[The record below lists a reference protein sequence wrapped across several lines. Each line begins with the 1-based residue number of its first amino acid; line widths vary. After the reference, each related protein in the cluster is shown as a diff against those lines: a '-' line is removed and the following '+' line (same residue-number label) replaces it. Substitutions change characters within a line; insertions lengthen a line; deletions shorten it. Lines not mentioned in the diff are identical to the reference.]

1 MKAHAEIVASRR
13 ADGSTRLTRLCGGG
27 PLTLRPTGNG
37 RRARVHL
44 VAGVFGPLGGD
55 RLTLH
60 ITVEPGAQLDVAA
73 VAATLVLP
81 SRAGEESS
89 MSIRIDV
96 GEAARLNLVAPP
108 TVVCAGARHIIHIGA
123 AVAADGELGLR
134 EETIRGRA
142 GEPGGEVTLHTG
154 VDVAASPVLRQTLVL
169 DGDVG
174 SVWTPRAVGG
184 LLTIGPEQKPPTMR
198 HVAGS
203 NPATGAQAAWFAL
216 PRGAG
221 HQLTALAAD
230 PLAVSRLLDAEQCQ
244 LPRYVV

>member
-1 MKAHAEIVASRR
+1 MKSHAELVASRR
-13 ADGSTRLTRLCGGG
+13 ADGSTRLARLCGGG
-27 PLTLRPTGNG
+27 PLTLRPTGNS

-55 RLTLH
+55 HLTLH

-81 SRAGEESS
+81 SRTGESS
-89 MSIRIDV
+89 SMRIRIDV
-96 GEAARLNLVAPP
+96 GEGARLTLVAPP
-108 TVVCAGARHIIHIGA
+108 TVVCAGARHVIAVEA
-123 AVAADGELGLR
+123 AVAADAELVLR
-134 EETIRGRA
+134 EETIRGRT

-154 VDVAASPVLRQTLVL
+154 VDVAARPVLKQTLVL

-184 LLTIGPEQKPPTMR
+184 LLSIEADQKPPTMGHFAETIAAASGR
-198 HVAGS
+198 
-203 NPATGAQAAWFAL
+203 AAWFAL

-221 HQLTALAAD
+221 HQLTVLAAD
-230 PLAVSRLLDAEQCQ
+230 PLALSRLLDAEQGQ